1 MSYSSNIGKLMSST
15 IELEQEV
22 NTLIENISN
31 EFIPCPSN
39 KQEIEH
45 ELIVASRA
53 IGRIYSLAL
62 DNMEGYRNQKD
73 EDEEDLKNFVDKG
86 GKII

>member
-1 MSYSSNIGKLMSST
+1 MSYSNIEKLVSST
-15 IELEQEV
+15 IDLEQDL
-22 NTLIENISN
+22 NDLIEGVSN
-31 EFIPCPSN
+31 DFIPCPNN
-39 KQEIEH
+39 KEEIEH

-62 DNMEGYRNQKD
+62 DNMEGYRNQLQ

>member
-1 MSYSSNIGKLMSST
+1 MSYKQINELVSST
-15 IELEQEV
+15 IDLEQEI
-22 NTLIENISN
+22 NTLIENVSN
-31 EFIPCPSN
+31 EFISCPNN
-39 KQEIEH
+39 KEEIEH

-73 EDEEDLKNFVDKG
+73 ENEEDLKNFIDKG